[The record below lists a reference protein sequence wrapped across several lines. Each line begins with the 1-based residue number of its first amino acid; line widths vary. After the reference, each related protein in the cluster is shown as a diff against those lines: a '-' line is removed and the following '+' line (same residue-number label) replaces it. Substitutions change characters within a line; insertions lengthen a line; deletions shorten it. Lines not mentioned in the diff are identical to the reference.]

1 MENDRNK
8 NLTGVENAPIIG
20 ITKLIC
26 SAYKT
31 VENHYQNS
39 AEEPLNLIITGQD
52 DLEIVF

>member
-8 NLTGVENAPIIG
+8 NLTGAENAPIIG

-52 DLEIVF
+52 ELEIVF

>member
-20 ITKLIC
+20 NTKFIC
-26 SAYKT
+26 LAYKT

-39 AEEPLNLIITGQD
+39 TEELLNLIITGQD
-52 DLEIVF
+52 ELEIVF